1 MKNDKIIASWNK
13 IEPGDF
19 ANDRMLSAIMERNRS
34 AHGKKDEVKSMLHTT
49 KAKKTLISAA
59 ACLVVFI
66 MAAGILGS
74 NLGWFSPKNP
84 TVNPGTEDAVLPP
97 TRIGE
102 PNVNASF
109 GHRYTFESASAEA
122 DAVARIVVG
131 NWLGEDTD
139 LHKTYYEATVVQ
151 CFKGDLPE
159 KITLL
164 QDGCSSGTLKAYP
177 LFTSGNELLVF
188 INRASVTDYVSP
200 YWIIG
205 AFTTLLD
212 VSYDSAGTRY
222 YVDPYGILGDT
233 IDISANYAS
242 DPVISR
248 EVYNSMAENDP
259 IWKEMEKAY
268 PEVEYTFPYIFS
280 EDDLIPLLTRR

>member
-13 IEPGDF
+13 IEPSDS

-34 AHGKKDEVKSMLHTT
+34 AHGRKNEVKSMLHTT
-49 KAKKTLISAA
+49 KARKTLISAA

-66 MAAGILGS
+66 MAVGIFGA
-74 NLGWFSPKNP
+74 NRGWFNP
-84 TVNPGTEDAVLPP
+84 QSHTVDPGTEDAVLPP

-102 PNVNASF
+102 PTVNASF
-109 GHRYTFESASAEA
+109 AHAYTFETALSEA

-131 NWLGEDTD
+131 DWLGEDKD
-139 LHKTYYEATVVQ
+139 LYNTYYEATVLQ

-177 LFTSGNELLVF
+177 LFKSGNELLVF
-188 INRASVTDYVSP
+188 INHASVTGYVSP

-205 AFTTLLD
+205 AFKTLLD
-212 VSYDSAGTRY
+212 VSYDSTGTRY
-222 YVDPYGILGDT
+222 YVDPYGILGET
-233 IDISANYAS
+233 IDISTNYAS

-248 EVYNSMAENDP
+248 EVYNTMAENDP
-259 IWKEMEKAY
+259 IWKEMEEAY